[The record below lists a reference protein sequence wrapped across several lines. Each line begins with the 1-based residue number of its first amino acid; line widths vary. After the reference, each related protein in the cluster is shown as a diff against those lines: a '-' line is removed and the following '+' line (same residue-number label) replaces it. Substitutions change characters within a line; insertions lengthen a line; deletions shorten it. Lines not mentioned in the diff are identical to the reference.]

1 MHEPAPRMEAERSRV
16 YVHDPRAHPG
26 LRAIAVI
33 EGIKGLLALSAASG
47 LELIGPIPLK
57 RWVHELITRFQLEPD
72 HGAMAWLA
80 NAINPHSVHFAAA
93 AVCLYGVLHLVEA
106 WGLWRDKAWASLLG
120 CLAASIYLPFEIHE
134 LIGHPGW
141 ASVIVLAINVIVVWV
156 LARDLLKRRK

>member
-93 AVCLYGVLHLVEA
+93 AVCLYGCCTWSKPGA
-106 WGLWRDKAWASLLG
+106 CGATRRGPRCS
-120 CLAASIYLPFEIHE
+120 AASP
-134 LIGHPGW
+134 
-141 ASVIVLAINVIVVWV
+141 
-156 LARDLLKRRK
+156 RRSTCLSKSMS